1 MSEIKA
7 IIFDLDGTLLDNN
20 EVHFKAWKKYLKEN
34 QKEISDEDFKEN
46 ISGRTNKDVVEYIYQ
61 KEMTENEASKYY
73 EGKEEIY
80 RKMYE
85 ADIAPVAGLQDFLE
99 DLDNHNITMAI
110 ATSGIQVNIDFMF
123 YHVPIK
129 KYFKTIIS
137 SADVSKGKP
146 DPEIFLKTAAALRTP
161 SENCIVFEDSMAGV
175 RAGKSAGMK
184 VVALTTTHTPE
195 ELKEADLVI
204 KDYREM
210 DFERLMSLQD
220 EAVAPL

>member
-99 DLDNHNITMAI
+99 DLDNHNNYGYSYVRH
-110 ATSGIQVNIDFMF
+110 TS
-123 YHVPIK
+123 
-129 KYFKTIIS
+129 KY
-137 SADVSKGKP
+137 
-146 DPEIFLKTAAALRTP
+146 
-161 SENCIVFEDSMAGV
+161 
-175 RAGKSAGMK
+175 
-184 VVALTTTHTPE
+184 
-195 ELKEADLVI
+195 
-204 KDYREM
+204 
-210 DFERLMSLQD
+210 
-220 EAVAPL
+220 